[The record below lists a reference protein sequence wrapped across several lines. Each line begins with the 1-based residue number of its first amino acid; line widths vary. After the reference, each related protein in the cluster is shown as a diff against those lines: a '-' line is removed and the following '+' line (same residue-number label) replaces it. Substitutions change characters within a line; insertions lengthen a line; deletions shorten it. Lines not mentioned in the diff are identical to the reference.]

1 MTTSTTSPAAET
13 ELAAAPEPPAAP
25 VGIGRRFLALQTRV
39 PIIQLVGVVVLVII
53 GATTMQDFLS
63 GTSIRL
69 ILTLASLA
77 GLASVG
83 QTILILLGGFDMSVA
98 GFIVAG
104 GLMVTQ
110 VASLFHWP
118 FALALLIGLAGA
130 AVLGGLAGYVCHRF
144 AINPLIVTLA
154 MGTVA
159 VGLAQTMIPG
169 GLTFGANAP
178 KFLIALAS
186 PETKVLGLP
195 IPPLLL
201 IWIAVALILWVVFS
215 KTVVGRHL
223 MAVGANQ
230 RSADYSLIP
239 SGRYW
244 TIGFAISAMCSVL
257 LGLLVAGSGG
267 AITTGAGDPYLF
279 QSAVAVI
286 VGGTV
291 FGGPGDYNRTVIGA
305 LFLALLNTVLLGNG
319 AGAAAQQYIYGLAIL
334 ASVSVY
340 SRGRRLRDQF

>member
-1 MTTSTTSPAAET
+1 MSTSTTAPAI
-13 ELAAAPEPPAAP
+13 ELPEAP
-25 VGIGRRFLALQTRV
+25 VSFGKRLLQLQARI
-39 PIIQLVGVVVLVII
+39 PIVQMLGVVALVII
-53 GATTMQDFLS
+53 GTTTMQDFLS

-69 ILTLASLA
+69 ILTLAALA

-83 QTILILLGGFDMSVA
+83 QTILILLGGFDLSVA

-104 GLMVTQ
+104 GLIVTQ
-110 VASLFHWP
+110 VASLFNWDFG
-118 FALALLIGLAGA
+118 FALLVALAGA
-130 AVLGGLAGYVCHRF
+130 ATLGGLAGYVCHRF
-144 AINPLIVTLA
+144 SINPLIVTLA

-169 GLTFGANAP
+169 GLTYGASAP
-178 KFLIALAS
+178 PFLIALAS
-186 PETKVLGLP
+186 PETPVLGLP

-201 IWIAVALILWVVFS
+201 IWVLVTLVLWLVFS
-215 KTVVGRHL
+215 KTVVGRRL

-230 RSADYSLIP
+230 RAADYSLIP
-239 SGRYW
+239 TRRYW
-244 TIGFAISAMCSVL
+244 AIGFAVSAMCSVL
-257 LGLLVAGSGG
+257 VGLLVAGSGG
-267 AITTGAGDPYLF
+267 AITTSAGDPYLF

-305 LFLALLNTVLLGNG
+305 LFLALLNTILLGNG

-334 ASVSVY
+334 VSVSVY